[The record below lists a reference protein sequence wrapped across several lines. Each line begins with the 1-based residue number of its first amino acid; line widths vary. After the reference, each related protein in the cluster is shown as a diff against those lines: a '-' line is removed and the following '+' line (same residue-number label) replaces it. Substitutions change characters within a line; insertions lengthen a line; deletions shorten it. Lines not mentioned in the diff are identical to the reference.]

1 MDVGSLVRNEL
12 VRDESG
18 VFVLKEQR
26 DFAYSEGAAVERYL
40 EGALKS
46 ATDLSSSSVE
56 LESQIKD
63 WPSEYHL
70 TTKRAQLLQGLALPR
85 ESRVLEV
92 GCGCGAITR
101 HLGETF
107 DTVVSV
113 EGSLSR
119 ARLARLRTR
128 GQPGVQIVCAPFQE
142 LQFAAPFDV
151 IFCIGVYEYSGSF
164 VSAPDPYDAVLRC
177 FKEMLAPDGVLVVA
191 IENQFGLKYFSS
203 AREDHVPRMFEGIEG
218 YHSKLAAVRTFG
230 RTELEDNLRR
240 HFAAVRFL
248 YPYPDYKVPD
258 CVLAEEFAASPAAGE
273 LISQMRSRDYGGET
287 APLWD
292 ESLTALE
299 LARNRVLPFFANSF
313 LALASS
319 TDQRVDVFPQLGVL
333 YSPAERA
340 PEFRTTTVLVRR
352 ADGGVVAV
360 KRSRGKEPAARGP
373 LKLVAS
379 ESTWTASHSLHTV
392 LYLGLKD
399 RRASLEQVFAPCR
412 AWLELLRAHADV
424 TDGEYFLAGEHI
436 DSIWQNAYPT
446 PTGCTLIDREWVW
459 THPIRLPVLVVRAI
473 YLFLFGHEGKLAA
486 APQLRGGGRALI
498 RSIARTLGI
507 ELANRDFT
515 EFVAL
520 ESEFQALAYGLDRRR
535 LEIVLRWFLLDPA
548 TLRTFAALRR
558 RVARLARRAGALPAR
573 LARRGAQSS

>member
-1 MDVGSLVRNEL
+1 MDVGSLLRNEL
-12 VRDESG
+12 VPDESG
-18 VFVLKEQR
+18 VFVLKEHR
-26 DFAYSEGAAVERYL
+26 DFAYSEGPAAERYL
-40 EGALKS
+40 ENALKS
-46 ATDLSSSSVE
+46 VADLSSTSVE
-56 LESQIKD
+56 LESYIKD

-70 TTKRAQLLQGLALPR
+70 TTKRAQLLKGLALPR

-107 DTVVSV
+107 GSVVSV

-128 GQPGVQIVCAPFQE
+128 DLPFVQIICAPFQE
-142 LQFAAPFDV
+142 LRFATPFDV

-240 HFAAVRFL
+240 HFGNVRFL
-248 YPYPDYKVPD
+248 YPYPDYKIPD

-273 LISQMRSRDYGGET
+273 LVSQMRSRDYGGET

-292 ESLTALE
+292 ESLAALE

-319 TDQRVDVFPQLGVL
+319 GGPQRLDIFPQLGVL
-333 YSPAERA
+333 YSSGKRA
-340 PEFRTTTVLVRR
+340 PEFRTTTVLVRH
-352 ADGGVVAV
+352 AEGGVIAV
-360 KRSRGKEPAARGP
+360 KRSRGKEPVARGS

-379 ESTWTASHSLHTV
+379 ESPWTGSHSLHTV
-392 LYLGLKD
+392 LYAGLKD
-399 RRASLEQVFAPCR
+399 RRASLEQIFAPCR
-412 AWLELLRAHADV
+412 PWLELLRAYADLR
-424 TDGEYFLAGEHI
+424 DDEHILEGEHI
-436 DSIWQNAYPT
+436 DSTWQNAYPT
-446 PTGCTLIDREWVW
+446 ATGCTLIDREWVW
-459 THPIRLPVLVVRAI
+459 AQPIRLPVLVVRAI
-473 YLFLFGHEGKLAA
+473 YLFLFGHEGKLAG
-486 APQLRGGGRALI
+486 APQLRGGGRPLI
-498 RSIARTLGI
+498 RSIARTLGV
-507 ELANRDFT
+507 ELTNRDFR

-520 ESEFQALAYGLDRRR
+520 ESEFQSLAYGLDRRR
-535 LEIVLRWFLLDPA
+535 LGIVLRWFLLDR
-548 TLRTFAALRR
+548 TTFRTFEALRR
-558 RVARLARRAGALPAR
+558 RLTAIGQRAGSLARATAR
-573 LARRGAQSS
+573 I